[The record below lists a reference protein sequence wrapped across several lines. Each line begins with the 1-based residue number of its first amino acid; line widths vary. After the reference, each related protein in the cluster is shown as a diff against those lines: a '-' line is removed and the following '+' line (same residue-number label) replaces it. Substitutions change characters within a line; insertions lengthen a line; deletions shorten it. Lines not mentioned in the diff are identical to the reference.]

1 MNMLNKIFLIVSLLV
16 AFVFVSCSKSE
27 SPDIKG
33 DPVVKFYT
41 NNESPGN
48 APKNSMNYSVVNIP
62 DVAGSGLVN
71 LSSTIPAT
79 IKFPV
84 FATKGVNQDVE
95 IGAEL
100 DNSLIEKYNTEHNT
114 NYAAFPAG
122 LINAAGLKA
131 HISNS
136 TTISSDSIAITT
148 DPTKLN
154 TLTGRYYMAPIKLT
168 TVSGLEVGEI
178 TSNDTRVAYIVLDVE
193 YRRIKYLATAA
204 EALGTLITPRTS
216 WTLLFNP
223 VATSIGGTGS
233 VVDGSTTSYSRW
245 SGSPVLV
252 DVNLQ
257 ATKNVTGIRLYTTNS
272 ATNIPTQVDV
282 LLSNDGINYEL
293 IGSPLRANL
302 TYASS
307 YNYILFYKSIS
318 AKYLRLNVYYST
330 STSTNNF
337 RITELDVYA
346 N

>member
-1 MNMLNKIFLIVSLLV
+1 MLNKKFLIVSLLV

-48 APKNSMNYSVVNIP
+48 APRNSINYNVVNIP

-71 LSSTIPAT
+71 LSSTVPAT

-84 FATKGVNQDVE
+84 FATKGVSQDVE

-100 DNSLIEKYNTEHNT
+100 DNNLIVKYNTEHNT
-114 NYAAFPAG
+114 NYIAFPDG
-122 LINAAGLKA
+122 LINGLGLKA
-131 HISNS
+131 HIP
-136 TTISSDSIAITT
+136 TGATISSDSISITT
-148 DPTKLN
+148 DLSKLN
-154 TLTGRYYMAPIKLT
+154 TLTGKKYIAPIKLT
-168 TVSGLEVGEI
+168 TVSGLEIGEI
-178 TSNDTRVAYIVLDVE
+178 TSNSEARVAYIVLDVE

-216 WTLLFNP
+216 WTLLFTP
-223 VATSIGGTGS
+223 VATSISGTGS

-245 SGSPVLV
+245 SGSPVMV

-257 ATKNVTGIRLYTTNS
+257 AIKNVTGIRLYTTNS
-272 ATNIPTQVDV
+272 ATNIPTQIDV
-282 LLSNDGINYEL
+282 LLSNDGINYDL
-293 IGSPLRANL
+293 VGSPLRANL

-318 AKYLRLNVYYST
+318 AKYLRLNIYYST

-337 RITELDVYA
+337 RIAELDVYA